1 MSNNVIWITGLSAS
15 GKTTL
20 AKIVTMKLRK
30 NNYPVVMLD
39 GDQLRDILGASRRHS
54 QSARKALAHQYSNLV
69 QTISQQG
76 IIVVIATVALF
87 KEVHDWNRENIP
99 GYFEVFLDVPL
110 LKLKERDP
118 KGLYKMFDQGK
129 INNLAGLDLHVDFP
143 ANPDLCIKFNENNDP
158 EHDANLLMES
168 FNIFINVKTK
178 K

>member
-20 AKIVTMKLRK
+20 AKIVTMKLRN

-39 GDQLRDILGASRRHS
+39 GDQLRDILGASKRHS
-54 QSARKALAHQYSNLV
+54 QAARKTLAHQYSHLV

-99 GYFEVFLDVPL
+99 GYFEVFLDVPIV
-110 LKLKERDP
+110 KLKERDP

-143 ANPDLCIKFNENNDP
+143 SNPDLCIKFNRNNDP
-158 EHDANLLMES
+158 EYDANLLMES
-168 FNIFINVKTK
+168 FNIFVNLKTK

>member
-20 AKIVTMKLRK
+20 AKIVTMKLRN

-39 GDQLRDILGASRRHS
+39 GDQLRDILGASKRHS
-54 QSARKALAHQYSNLV
+54 QAARKTLAHQYSHLV

-99 GYFEVFLDVPL
+99 GYFEVFLDVQIV
-110 LKLKERDP
+110 KLKERDP

-143 ANPDLCIKFNENNDP
+143 SNPDLCIKFNRNNDP

-168 FNIFINVKTK
+168 FNIFVNLKTK